1 MMLFRF
7 VIGRKVVP
15 CIYVHRSFRF
25 VSRLMVGGGSF
36 PTAYGRVSCYKTFVI
51 ISAAIV
57 LENLRP
63 LLKNLLFGQVSFVPP
78 PSPFP
83 RITSL
88 RFSTLP
94 YPIFLPP
101 PLPFCLSL
109 LTLHF
114 SFQFFFFFFVTFFV
128 CFSNATQRRRLR
140 RDVADNY
147 KIFRYFLFFFHQL
160 IYINY
165 VNQNRRNG
173 EISVLLLFAL

>member
-94 YPIFLPP
+94 YPIFPP
-101 PLPFCLSL
+101 PPFCLSL

-114 SFQFFFFFFVTFFV
+114 SFQFFFFFVTFFV